1 MGHPIYYNNHVG
13 KQQIYDN
20 SISEDPKETEGWVDS
35 QDTVN
40 YDSDTNYTEEINT
53 NTQNLANRSLD
64 FHINSLLKLN
74 KEILLN
80 VKNLCVRTLE
90 NSKHQNL
97 IDGVSFDIKK
107 NEIVGLIGESGSG
120 KSLTSLSILGLL
132 EKNKFNISGE
142 IIFNGN
148 NLLDLDN
155 NAMMEIRG
163 SEISMIFQEPMSA
176 LNPTMKIGKQI
187 FEVFK
192 AHKNLSFKNTTER
205 IKKLIKKVKLDNVEN
220 LLDKYPHQISG
231 GQKQRVM
238 IVMALSCNPQLLI
251 ADEPTTA
258 LDVTIQKEIIEILKN
273 LQKSEKLSIL
283 FISHDLRLVSNISDK
298 ILIMKNGKI
307 IEQGSNKNIINY
319 PKENYTKALL
329 SLIIHDKKRLKK
341 LPTVESFDK
350 NFKEEVETKK
360 ERNKRIKNIYSGKP
374 ILEIKNVSKFYNTSK
389 NLFRNNKSF
398 NALSQIS
405 LKLFKG
411 ETLGL
416 IGESGSG
423 KTTLSNAI
431 LKIHE
436 FEKGEILFKGKDIS
450 KIKERELLEF
460 RKNVQII
467 FQDPYASLNP
477 LQNIFQIISE
487 PIKFHRICLKNEVYE
502 KCKELISDVGLNE
515 NFLSRYPHE
524 LSGGQRQRVCIAR
537 AISVNPE
544 VLICDESVSAL
555 DVSIQATV
563 LNLLNLLKKKYNFTY
578 IFISHDLSVVKY
590 MSDKIIVLYN
600 GKIVDYQDA
609 DLLFE
614 KPKDNY
620 TKKLIKAS
628 Y

>member
-1 MGHPIYYNNHVG
+1 M
-13 KQQIYDN
+13 
-20 SISEDPKETEGWVDS
+20 
-35 QDTVN
+35 
-40 YDSDTNYTEEINT
+40 
-53 NTQNLANRSLD
+53 
-64 FHINSLLKLN
+64 KLN

-90 NSKHQNL
+90 NSQHQNL

-350 NFKEEVETKK
+350 NFKEEAETKK

-398 NALSQIS
+398 KALSQIS

>member
-1 MGHPIYYNNHVG
+1 M
-13 KQQIYDN
+13 
-20 SISEDPKETEGWVDS
+20 
-35 QDTVN
+35 
-40 YDSDTNYTEEINT
+40 
-53 NTQNLANRSLD
+53 
-64 FHINSLLKLN
+64 KLN
-74 KEILLN
+74 KEIILN
-80 VKNLCVRTLE
+80 VNNLCVKTTE
-90 NSKHQNL
+90 NSQHQNL
-97 IDGVSFDIKK
+97 IDGVSLDIKK

-132 EKNKFNISGE
+132 EKNKFDISGE

-176 LNPTMKIGKQI
+176 LNPTMKIGEQI

-192 AHKNLSFKNTTER
+192 AHKNLSFEHTTKR

-307 IEQGSNKNIINY
+307 IEGGSNKNIINY

-329 SLIIHDKKRLKK
+329 SLIINDKKRLKK
-341 LPTVESFDK
+341 LPTVESFNK
-350 NFKEEVETKK
+350 NFKEEAETEK
-360 ERNKRIKNIYSGKP
+360 ERNKRIKSIYSGKP

-398 NALSQIS
+398 KALSQIS

-487 PIKFHRICLKNEVYE
+487 PIKFHRICLKNEVFE

-555 DVSIQATV
+555 DVSIQAKV

-609 DLLFE
+609 DILFE

>member
-1 MGHPIYYNNHVG
+1 M
-13 KQQIYDN
+13 
-20 SISEDPKETEGWVDS
+20 
-35 QDTVN
+35 
-40 YDSDTNYTEEINT
+40 
-53 NTQNLANRSLD
+53 
-64 FHINSLLKLN
+64 KLN
-74 KEILLN
+74 KKILLN
-80 VKNLCVRTLE
+80 VNNLCVRTTE
-90 NSKHQNL
+90 NLQHQNL
-97 IDGVSFDIKK
+97 IDKISFNIKK
-107 NEIVGLIGESGSG
+107 NEIVALIGESGSG

-132 EKNKFNISGE
+132 EKNKFKISGE
-142 IIFNGN
+142 ITFNGN

-176 LNPTMKIGKQI
+176 LNPTMKIGEQI

-192 AHKNLSFKNTTER
+192 AHKNLSFERTTER
-205 IKKLIKKVKLDNVEN
+205 IKRLIKKVKLDNVEN

-273 LQKSEKLSIL
+273 LQKSEKLSML
-283 FISHDLRLVSNISDK
+283 FISHDLRLISNISDK

-307 IEQGSNKNIINY
+307 IEQGSNKNIINS

-329 SLIIHDKKRLKK
+329 SLIINDKKRLKK

-398 NALSQIS
+398 KALSQIS

-502 KCKELISDVGLNE
+502 KCKELIADVGLNE

>member
-1 MGHPIYYNNHVG
+1 M
-13 KQQIYDN
+13 
-20 SISEDPKETEGWVDS
+20 
-35 QDTVN
+35 
-40 YDSDTNYTEEINT
+40 
-53 NTQNLANRSLD
+53 
-64 FHINSLLKLN
+64 KLN

-80 VKNLCVRTLE
+80 VNNLCVRTIE
-90 NSKHQNL
+90 NSQHQNL

-132 EKNKFNISGE
+132 EKNKFDISGE

-155 NAMMEIRG
+155 NAMIKIRG
-163 SEISMIFQEPMSA
+163 AEISMIFQEPMSA
-176 LNPTMKIGKQI
+176 LNPTMKIGEQI

-192 AHKNLSFKNTTER
+192 AHKNLSFEHTTKR

-398 NALSQIS
+398 KALSQIS

-502 KCKELISDVGLNE
+502 KCKELITDVGLNE

>member
-1 MGHPIYYNNHVG
+1 M
-13 KQQIYDN
+13 
-20 SISEDPKETEGWVDS
+20 
-35 QDTVN
+35 
-40 YDSDTNYTEEINT
+40 
-53 NTQNLANRSLD
+53 NL
-64 FHINSLLKLN
+64 
-74 KEILLN
+74 
-80 VKNLCVRTLE
+80 
-90 NSKHQNL
+90 
-97 IDGVSFDIKK
+97 
-107 NEIVGLIGESGSG
+107 
-120 KSLTSLSILGLL
+120 LTS
-132 EKNKFNISGE
+132 
-142 IIFNGN
+142 
-148 NLLDLDN
+148 
-155 NAMMEIRG
+155 
-163 SEISMIFQEPMSA
+163 P
-176 LNPTMKIGKQI
+176 
-187 FEVFK
+187 
-192 AHKNLSFKNTTER
+192 
-205 IKKLIKKVKLDNVEN
+205 
-220 LLDKYPHQISG
+220 
-231 GQKQRVM
+231 
-238 IVMALSCNPQLLI
+238 
-251 ADEPTTA
+251 
-258 LDVTIQKEIIEILKN
+258 
-273 LQKSEKLSIL
+273 L
-283 FISHDLRLVSNISDK
+283 FML
-298 ILIMKNGKI
+298 
-307 IEQGSNKNIINY
+307 
-319 PKENYTKALL
+319 
-329 SLIIHDKKRLKK
+329 
-341 LPTVESFDK
+341 
-350 NFKEEVETKK
+350 
-360 ERNKRIKNIYSGKP
+360 
-374 ILEIKNVSKFYNTSK
+374 
-389 NLFRNNKSF
+389 
-398 NALSQIS
+398 
-405 LKLFKG
+405 
-411 ETLGL
+411 
-416 IGESGSG
+416 SGSG